1 MMLFKGLEKA
11 YEWKAAE
18 EDSEDGS
25 VDSDDEDMAHG
36 DEMAGGGAN
45 SFGREDITNELD
57 DNEDDLDDGKQYLEM
72 LKRFQLEDGEDEG
85 ETAMEDYTTVI
96 DEDGIPF
103 IGAQKDKEGTVI
115 QHAIPDEY
123 IIFMEAINNLQTTN
137 LQMYQTLIG
146 SLDKDDAK
154 YYEHVQGLAKKRFN
168 AKKSEGIKNQG
179 GYDFKP
185 DLQANFNFTNNS

>member
-1 MMLFKGLEKA
+1 MSENRQIEVAGNKFVNAL

-36 DEMAGGGAN
+36 DETAAN

-85 ETAMEDYTTVI
+85 ETAMEDYSEFMIKPVI
-96 DEDGIPF
+96 SKWNNGLGVSF
-103 IGAQKDKEGTVI
+103 INSI
-115 QHAIPDEY
+115 NSIL
-123 IIFMEAINNLQTTN
+123 NNL
-137 LQMYQTLIG
+137 
-146 SLDKDDAK
+146 LD
-154 YYEHVQGLAKKRFN
+154 N
-168 AKKSEGIKNQG
+168 
-179 GYDFKP
+179 
-185 DLQANFNFTNNS
+185 